1 MIARCG
7 LRLAYLTLTRVL
19 SRPAPLARSD
29 PTPPKSVEIPT
40 QQARNLLMNL
50 GDHATQS
57 SVLIRDRDRGQSAS
71 SRVST
76 ELTVTASGSGSTINC
91 RTTPSSRIAA

>member
-1 MIARCG
+1 MAVAVAVAVGELTCTPLMR
-7 LRLAYLTLTRVL
+7 RLAEGAIVALDEAAVHHHLGAFGPGTGRRGPRHGSRIRGRV
-19 SRPAPLARSD
+19 SGS
-29 PTPPKSVEIPT
+29 
-40 QQARNLLMNL
+40 
-50 GDHATQS
+50 
-57 SVLIRDRDRGQSAS
+57 GQSAS